1 MKGFQK
7 HKVVVARRDYVA
19 NTTTFYYVDAMVQ
32 PLRKIQGFETQDN
45 LFSTFIDGH
54 ILYTK
59 SDKPTVINVDETPSE
74 PWARKPSDLPIPR
87 SDMVYWDNKWY
98 YVFGEADYIK
108 FSNGTHRRVQLIT
121 IEPSGDNLWLK
132 DLVPPAFQTE
142 YLDFLE
148 AVGQTTTVI
157 ELGVLPL
164 SNKPP
169 ITP

>member
-7 HKVVVARRDYVA
+7 HKVAVARRDYVA

-59 SDKPTVINVDETPSE
+59 NDKPTVMNVDETPSE
-74 PWARKPSDLPIPR
+74 PSDLPIPR

-98 YVFGEADYIK
+98 RVFGEADYIK

-132 DLVPPAFQTE
+132 DLVPPSFQTE

-157 ELGVLPL
+157 ELGVLPIA
-164 SNKPP
+164 NNPP